1 MNYRA
6 EAYGRRS
13 IRLKGYDYAQPGAYF
28 VTICTQDRQC
38 LFGDIAEGQT
48 RLNTLGEV
56 VLACWANL
64 PHHFPHVELDAFV
77 VMPNHV
83 HGIVVITHRRG
94 EASGPN
100 TRIPGLAAPDASPLL
115 DGTRPGSLGAIVQ
128 NFKSVST
135 RRINTMRSAPGL
147 PVWQRNYYE
156 HVIRNEHEL
165 DRIREYI
172 ASNPMQWAMDSEN
185 PDHVRASFKPTPT
198 DDIDAIFDRAR
209 P

>member
-1 MNYRA
+1 MVNDKRR
-6 EAYGRRS
+6 RRS
-13 IRLKGYDYAQPGAYF
+13 IRLRGYDYSQPGAYF
-28 VTICTQDRQC
+28 VTVCSEDRQC
-38 LFGDIAEGQT
+38 IWGDIAEGQMK
-48 RLNTLGEV
+48 RNLLGDV

-64 PHHFPHVELDAFV
+64 PHHFPYVELDAFV

-100 TRIPGLAAPDASPLL
+100 TRTPGLAAPDATPLPHP

-135 RRINTMRSAPGL
+135 RRINTMRSAPGA

-156 HVIRNEHEL
+156 HVVRNEREL
-165 DRIREYI
+165 DRIRQYI
-172 ASNPMQWAMDSEN
+172 ILNPSRWAWDRQN
-185 PDHVRASFKPTPT
+185 PA
-198 DDIDAIFDRAR
+198 AISMGLPEA
-209 P
+209 PWQT